1 MKSEVLSNTEAEYIG
16 ASAVVRELQFV
27 IQLLQT
33 MNIEVQ
39 PHINV
44 NVDNVGAIWLTNN
57 NSSGE
62 RTKHINI

>member
-16 ASAVVRELQFV
+16 VSAVVRELQFV

-44 NVDNVGAIWLTNN
+44 NVDNVGAIWLANN